1 MTTIQT
7 LPIKFKRPFLQMK
20 EVCSELAVQYKT
32 LERWIKEEK
41 EKGFSEFFVE
51 GVKYSV
57 IPGRIKIP
65 GVRNYIWN
73 INVFYTYYFLPK
85 INGIEKPVIQGNQLV
100 FVDINQ
106 QSLIQRS
113 N

>member
-1 MTTIQT
+1 MSVITSI
-7 LPIKFKRPFLQMK
+7 PIKFKKPYLTMK
-20 EVCSELAVQYKT
+20 ELCSELSLQYKT

-41 EKGFSEFFVE
+41 EKGFNEFFIE

-57 IPGRIKIP
+57 VPGRIKIP

-73 INVFYTYYFLPK
+73 ANVFHSYYFLPK
-85 INGIEKPVIQGNQLV
+85 INGIEKPVLQGDQLI
-100 FVDINQ
+100 FVNINQ
-106 QSLIQRS
+106 TQKEL